1 MTAPRLLDQVRA
13 AIRARHYSRRTEAAY
28 VHWIRRF
35 IVFHGR
41 RHPNEL
47 GAADV
52 TAFVTW
58 LAVNE
63 GVAASTQNQALSG
76 VLFLYR
82 EVLRLPIGAVE
93 MPLRARLPSRVPVVL
108 TPAEVRAVLDAL
120 DGVPKLVA
128 MLLYG
133 AGLRLQECLA
143 LRVKDLDFERCEITV
158 RRGKGQKDRRVMLPN
173 TLRPL
178 LLAQLDA
185 VRNQHQS
192 DLAAGFG
199 RVVLPDALE
208 RKFPRAPTG
217 WTWQFVFPAGRLCR
231 DPRFGPPTR
240 FHLHESVI
248 QRAVTEAGRAAGLTK
263 RVGCHTFRHS
273 FATHLLEG
281 GSDIRTVQELL
292 GHADVSTTMIYT
304 HVLNRGGLGVKSPLD
319 R

>member
-1 MTAPRLLDQVRA
+1 MT
-13 AIRARHYSRRTEAAY
+13 T
-28 VHWIRRF
+28 
-35 IVFHGR
+35 
-41 RHPNEL
+41 
-47 GAADV
+47 
-52 TAFVTW
+52 FVTW

-63 GVAASTQNQALSG
+63 GVAASTQNQALSS
-76 VLFLYR
+76 VLFLYQ

-93 MPLRARLPSRVPVVL
+93 MPPRARLPSRVPVVL

-158 RRGKGQKDRRVMLPN
+158 RRGKGQKDRRVMLP

-208 RKFPRAPTG
+208 RKFPRAPT
-217 WTWQFVFPAGRLCR
+217 
-231 DPRFGPPTR
+231 
-240 FHLHESVI
+240 E
-248 QRAVTEAGRAAGLTK
+248 
-263 RVGCHTFRHS
+263 
-273 FATHLLEG
+273 
-281 GSDIRTVQELL
+281 
-292 GHADVSTTMIYT
+292 
-304 HVLNRGGLGVKSPLD
+304 
-319 R
+319 